1 MLHIND
7 LSYRLGERL
16 LFDAATLAI
25 QEGDKIG
32 FIGANGT
39 GKTTFLRLLTGALA
53 PDQGRITLHSGKRIA
68 IVAQEAPD
76 GPHSLLETVL
86 AADTE
91 RSALLDEAEHATDP
105 TRIADIHT
113 RLADI
118 DAHTA
123 PARAA
128 AILSGLGF
136 DATAQEQPC
145 TAFSGG
151 WRMRVALAAT
161 LFAAPDLLLLDEPSN
176 HLDLEATLWLEAYLV
191 KYPGGILMVSHDR
204 DLLNK
209 VATRIV
215 HLNGGKLTAY
225 RGNYDSFERVRREQ
239 MELQAKSH
247 AKQLAQRR
255 HIQSFVD
262 RFRAKASKARQA
274 QSRLKAL
281 ARMEPIAALAE
292 QRTTAFTFPDP
303 KPLPPPIITLDAV
316 SAGYSPDKPVLDNL
330 NLRIDSDDRIA
341 LLGANGNGK
350 STLARLLADRLKPLS
365 GTLQKSGKLRVGYF
379 AQHQAEEL
387 DLEATPFQLMAAIM
401 DMAPESRIR
410 GQLAR
415 FGFSGPLAD
424 VRAGKLSG
432 GEKAR
437 LLFALISHN
446 APHILILDEPTNHLD
461 IDAREAL
468 VQALNFYQGAV
479 ILVSHDVHLL
489 ELCAE
494 RLWRVADG
502 GCQPWNGD
510 IQEYRNDLLDSR
522 RAAGRTGDRAAKGPK
537 INRKDARRA
546 AAEQRERNANLR
558 HTVRAAEEEIARLT
572 AEKRRIE
579 HRLADPSLYDKP
591 PTRVTEAQALLATV
605 GRALSE
611 AEATWL
617 KANEQLEQSA

>member
-215 HLNGGKLTAY
+215 HLNEGKLTAY